1 MPLPNWV
8 NWGILF
14 DQFFTSK
21 VQPKPIRGAT
31 VLHLQ
36 AMELV
41 TSFHPQDGIREL
53 GGRDVCY
60 VYFCILT
67 CYNDFPDFR
76 WVGYSRHP
84 IPYSPFLWLF
94 QLLRYQC
101 TLCWSKVA
109 WSCCCSSLYPDV
121 QGWWSG
127 MAAVHQA
134 QLNSEL
140 DACLKFRCEYV
151 GSSYDSH
158 GGYICKRDR

>member
-21 VQPKPIRGAT
+21 VQPKPIRRAT

-41 TSFHPQDGIREL
+41 TSFHLQDGIGEL

-60 VYFCILT
+60 VYIYFCILT

-84 IPYSPFLWLF
+84 IPILSISVTFSTTTVPIHFVLKQSCMELLLLF
-94 QLLRYQC
+94 TISRCAGLVVRDGCC
-101 TLCWSKVA
+101 TPGTAEFRVGCLFKV
-109 WSCCCSSLYPDV
+109 
-121 QGWWSG
+121 
-127 MAAVHQA
+127 
-134 QLNSEL
+134 
-140 DACLKFRCEYV
+140 
-151 GSSYDSH
+151 
-158 GGYICKRDR
+158 